1 MDNSVE
7 AIFETGFNVVYLLVV
22 WALVILMAVKLKN
35 VSKKD
40 LPTAKWILAAFV
52 LLAAGDSGHVGFRV
66 AAHLLNNLNKE
77 VMVFGSSMSLVG
89 IGMMMTAFTV
99 TLFYM
104 VLIFVWQVRYQKS
117 ANWFTHL
124 LLAVGVTRLI
134 FMALPANMWGNVVP
148 PQPVSLYRNLFL
160 MVQGAGIIG
169 LFLYS
174 GYQKQ
179 DTSFKWIGWMVV
191 LSFAFY
197 LPVILFAQQYPLI
210 GMLMIPK
217 TCAYVAVAIFAYQG
231 LWKAKISPKKH

>member
-1 MDNSVE
+1 MDSSTV

-35 VSKKD
+35 VAARN

-66 AAHLLNNLNKE
+66 AAHLMNDLNKE
-77 VMVFGSSMSLVG
+77 VMVFGSPMSLVG
-89 IGMMMTAFTV
+89 IGMMTTAFTV

-104 VLIFVWQVRYQKS
+104 VMVFVWQARYHKP
-117 ANWFTHL
+117 ANWLTNL
-124 LLAVGVTRLI
+124 IMGAGVARLA
-134 FMALPANMWGNVVP
+134 FMALPANQWGNVVP

-160 MVQGAGIIG
+160 IIQGLGIIG
-169 LFLYS
+169 LFLFSAY
-174 GYQKQ
+174 KEN
-179 DTSFKWIGWMVV
+179 DTPFKWVGWMIV

-197 LPVILFAQQYPLI
+197 TPVILFAQKFPLT

-217 TCAYVAVAIFAYQG
+217 TCAYVAVAIIAYQG
-231 LWKAKISPKKH
+231 LWKVKKLK